1 MASLIISIIALCIGV
16 ANLTWQ
22 LALYLLNGPR
32 IRVHMAVG
40 ALGRGGMVMASL
52 ETVKDLN
59 ETFAAFSAQGFERPV
74 LVVKVVNH
82 GRLAV
87 QLLDFGIEVPKGVS
101 AKPLS
106 DAIGETP
113 MPHVLEPHREG
124 TWAMPFEYAAD
135 LTRVCLATWPDEPH
149 PIRAYV
155 HRAGGKKIGSAE
167 SLPLDLRDAE

>member
-32 IRVHMAVG
+32 VRVHLAVG
-40 ALGRGGMVMASL
+40 ALGRGGMVTTPVK
-52 ETVKDLN
+52 TVKDLN
-59 ETFAAFSAQGFERPV
+59 ETFAAFGAQGFERPV

-87 QLLDFGIEVPKGVS
+87 QLLDFGIEAPKGVS

-106 DAIGETP
+106 DAITETP
-113 MPHVLEPHREG
+113 MPYVLEPHREG

-135 LTRVCLATWPDEPH
+135 LTRACRAVWPGEVH
-149 PIRAYV
+149 PLRAYV
-155 HRAGGKKIGSAE
+155 HRAGGKKICSVE
-167 SLPLDLRDAE
+167 SLPLDLRDAA